1 MGLCIVGSGGY
12 LMDTGA
18 LTGQETE
25 MADIVS
31 LKRDNT
37 EEQASERGILRII
50 LSNPP
55 ANLLSLE
62 VMRDIQAELDR
73 ARDDH
78 AVRAIVISAAGKM
91 FCAGHD
97 LKQMTAHRADADG
110 GRAYF
115 EETFDTCSRLMLSI
129 VRHPKPVIA
138 QVDGVAT
145 AAGCQLVASCD
156 LAIASDQA
164 TFGVNGINVGLF
176 CTTPGVAL
184 VRGLKPKHA
193 MEMLLTGEMIDA
205 ATAKDFGLVNRVVP
219 REYLNQIVT
228 KYAQTIASKPA
239 STLKLG
245 KEAFYR
251 QSEMNLAD
259 AYDYASRVMVDNLL
273 AGDAKEGISA
283 FIEKRKPEWR
293 GE

>member
-1 MGLCIVGSGGY
+1 
-12 LMDTGA
+12 
-18 LTGQETE
+18 

-31 LKRDNT
+31 LRRDEP
-37 EEQASERGILRII
+37 EETVALDGGVLRMT

-62 VMRDIQAELDR
+62 VMRDLQAELDR
-73 ARDDH
+73 AAEDP
-78 AVRAIVISAAGKM
+78 AVRVVVIAAAGKL

-97 LKQMTAHRADADG
+97 LKQMTAHRSDPDG
-110 GRAYF
+110 GKAYF
-115 EETFDTCSRLMLSI
+115 EETFDTCSKLMQSI

-138 QVDGVAT
+138 EVDGVAT

-193 MEMLLTGEMIDA
+193 MEMLLTGEMVDA
-205 ATAKDFGLVNRVVP
+205 STAREFGLINRVVP
-219 REYLNQIVT
+219 REYLSQVVM
-228 KYAQTIASKPA
+228 KYAKTVASKSPE
-239 STLKLG
+239 TLRLG

-251 QSEMNLAD
+251 QAEMGLAE
-259 AYDYASRVMVDNLL
+259 AYGYASQVMVENLL
-273 AGDAKEGISA
+273 AADAKEGIAA
-283 FIEKRKPEWR
+283 FIEKRKPEWK

>member
-1 MGLCIVGSGGY
+1 
-12 LMDTGA
+12 
-18 LTGQETE
+18 

-31 LKRDNT
+31 LKRDVEDT
-37 EEQASERGILRII
+37 APLEKGVLRIK
-50 LSNPP
+50 LDNPP
-55 ANLLSLE
+55 ANLLSIE

-73 ARDDH
+73 ARDDT
-78 AVRAIVISAAGKM
+78 AVRVIVIAAAGKM

-97 LKQMTAHRADADG
+97 LKQMTAHRGDADG
-110 GRAYF
+110 GKAFF
-115 EETFDTCSRLMLSI
+115 EETFAVCSRLMQSI
-129 VRHPKPVIA
+129 VGHPKPVIA
-138 QVDGVAT
+138 EVDGIAT

-164 TFGVNGINVGLF
+164 KFGVNGINVGLF

-205 ATAKDFGLVNRVVP
+205 ATARDFGLVNRVVP
-219 REYLNQIVT
+219 REYLMQIVN
-228 KYAQTIASKPA
+228 KYAQTIVSNSP
-239 STLKLG
+239 STVKLG

-251 QSEMNLAD
+251 QAEMGLAE

-273 AGDAKEGISA
+273 GADSREGIAA
-283 FIEKRKPEWR
+283 FIEKRKPEWK